1 MQRLRSWWPRLEP
14 AVKRWSWP
22 TSHVSKYTD
31 PIVTK
36 EGCRRRA
43 LRYVHSLGPQWSS
56 QRLAPKLPGWLA
68 GQPVVFARQRRTLF
82 IQTATTPNPN
92 SVKFLPGSVVMENE
106 STFDFSSVRA
116 ASASPLA
123 RRLFQID
130 GVVGVMFGPDFVT
143 VTKREDIDWSV
154 LRPEIF
160 SAIMDFYM
168 SGQPLFLD
176 ETTGSVDS
184 PELDADTKILDTDP
198 EHVAMIKELIETRI
212 RPAVAEDGGSILY
225 RGFEEQTGTVLL
237 ELQGA
242 CSSCASSSVT
252 LKNGVENMLR
262 HYVPEVKAVREVKSV
277 ESDSLEAESNRM
289 LSELERQ
296 VAARQGATPY
306 EVK

>member
-1 MQRLRSWWPRLEP
+1 
-14 AVKRWSWP
+14 
-22 TSHVSKYTD
+22 
-31 PIVTK
+31 
-36 EGCRRRA
+36 
-43 LRYVHSLGPQWSS
+43 
-56 QRLAPKLPGWLA
+56 
-68 GQPVVFARQRRTLF
+68 
-82 IQTATTPNPN
+82 
-92 SVKFLPGSVVMENE
+92 MENE

-184 PELDADTKILDTDP
+184 PELDADTRILDTDP

-262 HYVPEVKAVREVKSV
+262 HYVPEVKAVREVKNV

-296 VAARQGATPY
+296 VAARQGATPLRGQMKTSEY
-306 EVK
+306 LAILFRARDLLIKKISETSSVLSLFRASAAATESNPMAVLCRTWPRNINPSGRTTR